1 MPGEAA
7 RLGLDFLA
15 AKVPHASPK
24 VIMDFLR
31 SMNKVKSCIYMYV
44 YTCMCVCLFSMVF
57 ILPEEYAH
65 YSGIHHTLDA
75 KYLCYTMTATY

>member
-31 SMNKVKSCIYMYV
+31 SMNKVKSCICMYVYIYMYV
-44 YTCMCVCLFSMVF
+44 CIYLLRYV
-57 ILPEEYAH
+57 
-65 YSGIHHTLDA
+65 HTLVYHTHDA